1 MTESLDANEGKSRA
15 RPSARPLFKDIY
27 VQFNGHADLLG
38 LYSVIL
44 AEVAYGEY
52 TVPLRKKQKALPS
65 EFITTLSRLVTLLGK
80 DKRRIKRELAVL
92 VEMGVIAVEDR
103 GKHCLV
109 ITNTNTSKKSA
120 EESSA
125 NIPKARQTNSGK
137 CHDSDK
143 RIVANATIREFPSLL
158 DKKKGEE
165 EILIRREREEEEGFC
180 DFEKEENA
188 QMAESW
194 HLSIRQKYSG
204 TLIKEADLIKIVDK
218 CRQMMIKINM
228 EPTDLLDVIWC
239 AEIYGTA
246 LQKNMIFKA
255 PKNLLIPDDF
265 GHTFFEE
272 ICDVFKDKKMKI
284 ERKIIERAR
293 YQR

>member
-1 MTESLDANEGKSRA
+1 M
-15 RPSARPLFKDIY
+15 
-27 VQFNGHADLLG
+27 
-38 LYSVIL
+38 
-44 AEVAYGEY
+44 
-52 TVPLRKKQKALPS
+52 
-65 EFITTLSRLVTLLGK
+65 
-80 DKRRIKRELAVL
+80 
-92 VEMGVIAVEDR
+92 
-103 GKHCLV
+103 
-109 ITNTNTSKKSA
+109 
-120 EESSA
+120 
-125 NIPKARQTNSGK
+125 
-137 CHDSDK
+137 
-143 RIVANATIREFPSLL
+143 ANATIREFPSLL